1 LSPDPL
7 RRNVEAD
14 EVGKAAVY
22 LVSDLSS
29 GMTGENI
36 YVDAGFNVVGL

>member
-1 LSPDPL
+1 
-7 RRNVEAD
+7 VEAD

-36 YVDAGFNVVGL
+36 YVGAGFNVVGL